1 MSHYILHLS
10 DGRTADVRE
19 GTIRRKSLSLWPFRR
34 TTAGAAAGPASVKR
48 RGYVIHIGAQVYL
61 MLRSMNGVWLTESLG
76 NFTPTPD
83 DAVGLELKRLIENH
97 A

>member
-1 MSHYILHLS
+1 MSHYILHLT

-19 GTIRRKSLSLWPFRR
+19 GTIRRKVVKLWPFRGNS
-34 TTAGAAAGPASVKR
+34 AGAASDKK

-61 MLRSMNGVWLTESLG
+61 MLRSMDGAWLDEPEG
-76 NFTPTPD
+76 NFAPSPD
-83 DAVGLELKRLIENH
+83 DALSRELKRLIENH

>member
-10 DGRTADVRE
+10 DGRTADVRQ
-19 GTIRRKSLSLWPFRR
+19 GTIRRKRLSLWPLS
-34 TTAGAAAGPASVKR
+34 AVSEKK

-61 MLRSMNGVWLTESLG
+61 MLRSMNGVWLTEALG